1 MCITFDGQGAVG
13 GAVTRGSHRKSARFA
28 RCSERWTPEDGVALA
43 GTLSSFLSEC
53 ARVLDVGGG
62 TGRLAASLAQ
72 ASGCDVTVLDSDPEA
87 VRAASGQRGV
97 TAVVGEAS
105 ALPFPDAVF
114 DAAIIVDALH
124 HMDEPRAAATEV
136 VRVLRLGGVLYVAEP
151 DPRVWRVRLD
161 LLLERMQG
169 EPATALRPE
178 ALAQLFSDAGLEGEC
193 SVIPGGS
200 CHYLG
205 VRR

>member
-1 MCITFDGQGAVG
+1 MGS
-13 GAVTRGSHRKSARFA
+13 AVTRESHRNSARFA
-28 RCSERWTPEDGVALA
+28 RYSERWTPEDGVALA
-43 GTLSSFLSEC
+43 DTLSSFLSEG

-72 ASGCDVTVLDSDPEA
+72 AAGCEVTVLDSDPAA
-87 VRAASGQRGV
+87 VSAACGLPGV

-105 ALPFPDAVF
+105 ALPFPDAAF

-124 HMDEPRAAATEV
+124 HMDEQRAVASEV
-136 VRVLRLGGVLYVAEP
+136 VRVLRTGGAVYVAEP
-151 DPRVWRVRLD
+151 DPRAWRVRLE
-161 LLLERMQG
+161 LLFERLQG
-169 EPATALRPE
+169 EPAAALRPA
-178 ALAQLFSDAGLEGEC
+178 ALVQLFSDAGLEGDC

-205 VRR
+205 VRG